1 MQVDIYNLMEYICID
16 YLKSNM
22 TNKTAFFIHL
32 YQGVQQGLFMEY
44 EFELNISWE
53 G

>member
-16 YLKSNM
+16 YLKL

-32 YQGVQQGLFMEY
+32 YKGVQQGLFMEY
-44 EFELNISWE
+44 KLELNISWE
-53 G
+53 